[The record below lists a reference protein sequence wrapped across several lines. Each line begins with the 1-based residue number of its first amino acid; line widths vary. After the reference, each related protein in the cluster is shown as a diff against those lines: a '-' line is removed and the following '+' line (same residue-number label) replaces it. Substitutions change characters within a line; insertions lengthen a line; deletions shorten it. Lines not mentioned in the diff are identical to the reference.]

1 MKNPI
6 RAWVAKIIREE
17 IHAIRRERNM
27 KAIQDEI
34 NGTHG
39 RLKFAQEHYMFAPTT
54 DEQKRKAGW
63 IS

>member
-6 RAWVAKIIREE
+6 RAWIAKIIREE
-17 IHAIRRERNM
+17 IHAMHWERNM

-39 RLKFAQEHYMFAPTT
+39 QLKFAQEHYGFAPTT
-54 DEQKRKAGW
+54 EETR
-63 IS
+63 